1 MKINCIK
8 AYDIRGELGTQL
20 NEEIAYRIGRAY
32 GDLYQPK
39 TIAVGCDIRLSSES
53 LKQATIQGLN
63 DAGTSMVTS
72 PSATTVLHTFS
83 PSTLQML

>member
-63 DAGTSMVTS
+63 DAGVD
-72 PSATTVLHTFS
+72 VLDLGMTG
-83 PSTLQML
+83 TEEV